1 LIIMRDS
8 QNSRSPN
15 EGPPAPV
22 DEDVPKENDQPAPKS
37 YYYDDATGYEIYRE
51 TEEPDE
57 REELGGDAQ
66 TEG

>member
-1 LIIMRDS
+1 MRDS

-37 YYYDDATGYEIYRE
+37 YYYDDATGYEIYQEQDE
-51 TEEPDE
+51 TEDETNPDCSTH
-57 REELGGDAQ
+57 
-66 TEG
+66 TEV

>member
-1 LIIMRDS
+1 MRDS

-22 DEDVPKENDQPAPKS
+22 DEDVPRENDQPAPKS

-51 TEEPDE
+51 QDETEDETNPDCST
-57 REELGGDAQ
+57 Q
-66 TEG
+66 TEV